1 MVFVGLMRV
10 WLFACGVDL
19 ASRLRLFGARFDVVG
34 SGCGVYLCCW
44 FGLHG
49 FGCLAVCLGW
59 ADLWFCGCWFGCF
72 LVVGVCLMLG
82 ACCFRLCELQCCNSC
97 FGLVFAGCGFL
108 LFLLGG

>member
-10 WLFACGVDL
+10 WLFACGVGL

-49 FGCLAVCLGW
+49 FGCLSVCLGW
-59 ADLWFCGCWFGCF
+59 GW
-72 LVVGVCLMLG
+72 LVVLWLLVWVFSGG
-82 ACCFRLCELQCCNSC
+82 W
-97 FGLVFAGCGFL
+97 GLLDVWRL
-108 LFLLGG
+108 LF